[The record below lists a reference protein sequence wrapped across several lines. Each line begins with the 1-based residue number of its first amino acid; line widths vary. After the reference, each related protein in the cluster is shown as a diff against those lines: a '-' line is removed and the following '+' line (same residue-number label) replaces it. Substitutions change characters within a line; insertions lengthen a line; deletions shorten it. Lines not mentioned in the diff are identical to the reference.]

1 MGEKEKK
8 KEKRNTIRYNIK
20 NKNIKNISLKYEY
33 FTQQKKGRRRKT
45 LKIKKKRRK
54 KKNLKNTD
62 LCIATFSI
70 FLATMKWMEKKR
82 FK

>member
-54 KKNLKNTD
+54 KKK
-62 LCIATFSI
+62 S
-70 FLATMKWMEKKR
+70 KKH
-82 FK
+82 